1 MESGK
6 YHEFVIYIFYSLHFP
21 NISCAR
27 FASYEWSK
35 TKMDTMENVRD
46 NKTFISLSSGAFAA
60 ATAWGIGYPFD
71 IVKTRIQASMEP
83 KSVWQTTLE
92 IIRESRGS
100 PIAALYNGFS
110 LKLAKAVPASAI
122 NFFVYETVAEKLRG

>member
-1 MESGK
+1 
-6 YHEFVIYIFYSLHFP
+6 
-21 NISCAR
+21 
-27 FASYEWSK
+27 
-35 TKMDTMENVRD
+35 MENVRD

-100 PIAALYNGFS
+100 PIAALYKGFS